1 VLDNTDD
8 QNDALN
14 HVDLFLESSKNLM
27 IIRGKAGTGKTT
39 LIRDI
44 QDRAL
49 DKDWK
54 TIPLGVWGRSV
65 ASVIQLT
72 GIPSLTI
79 KKYIGINAKCKGF
92 DYEWDSF
99 EDWYENKYSKRYKSA
114 GKRILELIN
123 NTFFAS
129 REDMNKTLLIVDEA
143 STLKLKELSTA
154 YGDTEEHEQN
164 TETKVILLGDHCQLP
179 AAFNGSDHQLLDS
192 DFWHSIYP
200 TDPDYNDG
208 EFEIY

>member
-1 VLDNTDD
+1 
-8 QNDALN
+8 
-14 HVDLFLESSKNLM
+14 M

-99 EDWYENKYSKRYKSA
+99 EDWYENNYSKRYKSA

-179 AAFNGSDHQLLDS
+179 AAFNGSDHQLLDP

>member
-1 VLDNTDD
+1 MVLKNTDD
-8 QNDALN
+8 QDDALD
-14 HVDLFLESSKNLM
+14 HVKLFLDSSKNLM

-79 KKYIGINAKCKGF
+79 KKYIGINQQCKDI

-99 EDWYENKYSKRYKSA
+99 EDWYENNYSKRYKSA

-129 REDMNKTLLIVDEA
+129 REDMDKTLLIIDEA

-154 YGDTEEHEQN
+154 YSDTEEHEKN
-164 TETKVILLGDHCQLP
+164 TETKLYYSETTASCPL
-179 AAFNGSDHQLLDS
+179 FNISGHQLLDG

-200 TDPDYNDG
+200 KLPEYNYG